1 MAFDGI
7 TLKKIVSE
15 LKILEGSKINYIYEP
30 DSNTIVIGLYNGIKY
45 ALNIDISA
53 NNYRINLTTN
63 TSPNPLTPPNF
74 CMLLR
79 KYLEGS
85 KITKI
90 NMNGLERICYIDFE
104 CISEIGDKVK
114 RTLVIE
120 LMGKYSNVI
129 LVKENMI
136 IIDALKRFDST
147 YKEKTTKNSNMIDN
161 NVVSDKSRDIMPG
174 RHYIKPEANKREFE
188 NISEEEFI
196 TSINESEEK
205 TLDTA
210 IVSLING
217 VSIQFVK
224 SALEENKLSNTI
236 ANSSIKSLYKYINKV
251 LENDCQNAIIEDY
264 KNGYTVKLK
273 DKNTNKNSD
282 VSEIYKNLQANM
294 LLDDFY
300 SKKQEEEDYKNFRNS
315 LLKIL
320 SNTLDKIVRKL
331 DNINDKIKAC
341 EDMEQN
347 KISGELLLSN
357 IYRFTENYEKAKQP
371 GIILITEDTE
381 YVELENYYD
390 NNKLLKIRINPKL
403 TISKN
408 ADKYFKKYNKEK
420 NTLQVTKIQKEQT
433 QKELNYIESLVY
445 ELDNCKTI
453 QEVDEVYN
461 EVTENILFTDMK
473 LNRKEKKTNK
483 KDVSMLDNYI
493 RLKVDDYDVFIGKN
507 NKQNDY
513 LTLKVAKDNDYWFH
527 TKDIHGSHLIL
538 KCNGQMPK
546 EETIIRCAELASYYS
561 KAKFSSNVPVDY
573 TLAKYVKKPKGTP
586 PGYVIF
592 TNNKTVY
599 VNPSNG

>member
-7 TLKKIVSE
+7 TLRKVTSE
-15 LKILEGSKINYIYEP
+15 LQILIGAKVNYIYEP
-30 DSNTIVIGLYNGIKY
+30 DTNTIVIGLYNGVKY
-45 ALNIDISA
+45 ALNIDTSA
-53 NNYRINLTTN
+53 NNYRINLTTMAK
-63 TSPNPLTPPNF
+63 PNPLNPPNF

-79 KYLEGS
+79 KYLENS

-90 NMNGLERICYIDFE
+90 YMNGLERICYIDFE
-104 CISEIGDKVK
+104 CYNEIGDKVI
-114 RTLVIE
+114 RTLIVE

-136 IIDALKRFDST
+136 IIDALKRFDSR
-147 YKEKTTKNSNMIDN
+147 YKEINIDD
-161 NVVSDKSRDIMPG
+161 DKSRDIMPG
-174 RHYIKPEANKREFE
+174 RHYIKPNADKKEFE
-188 NISEEEFI
+188 DISEEEFI
-196 TSINESEEK
+196 RIINESNCK

-210 IVSLING
+210 IINNING
-217 VSIQFVK
+217 ISKQFVK

-236 ANSSIKSLYKYINKV
+236 ANSSIKSIYNYIKNV
-251 LENDCQNAIIEDY
+251 ISNDCKNAIIQSY
-264 KNGYTVKLK
+264 KDGYTVKLL
-273 DKNTNKNSD
+273 DKLLDENENRD
-282 VSEIYKNLQANM
+282 VSETYKNLKANFT
-294 LLDDFY
+294 LDDFY
-300 SKKQEEEDYKNFRNS
+300 TKKEGEEEYKNYRNS

-320 SNTLDKIVRKL
+320 SVTLDKIVKKL
-331 DNINDKIKAC
+331 NNINDKIKTC

-357 IYRFTENYEKAKQP
+357 IYRFTENYEKAKEN
-371 GIILITEDTE
+371 GMILITENTE

-390 NNKLLKIRINPKL
+390 ENKPIKIKINPKL

-420 NTLQVTKIQKEQT
+420 NTLEVTKVQKIET

-453 QEVDEVYN
+453 EEVDEVYN
-461 EVTENILFTDMK
+461 EVTENILFTDVK
-473 LNRKEKKTNK
+473 IKKKEKKSTK
-483 KDVSMLDNYI
+483 KEISMLDNYI
-493 RLKVDDYDVFIGKN
+493 KMKVDDYDVFIGKN

-527 TKDIHGSHLIL
+527 AKDIHGSHLIL

-592 TNNKTVY
+592 TNNKAVY
-599 VNPSNG
+599 VNPKLD